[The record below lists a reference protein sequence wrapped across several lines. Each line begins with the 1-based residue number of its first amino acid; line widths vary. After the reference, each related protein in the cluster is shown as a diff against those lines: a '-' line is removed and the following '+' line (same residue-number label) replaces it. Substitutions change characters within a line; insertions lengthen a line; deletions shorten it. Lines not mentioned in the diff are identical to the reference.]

1 MPKFDFGVLDLDE
14 LDRLRGALDAIPCA
28 QLTYD
33 EWLAVGMACKEAGL
47 GADEWDAWSA
57 TDPDRY
63 EVGVCAEK
71 WETFTDEGH
80 GGGLL
85 ANMARAHGWGGATPT
100 AAHGYG
106 WDDEV
111 QVSDGPRQT
120 RATTPAKPTRR
131 QAKAEPAPVLDLA
144 QLDYD
149 EPEGMD
155 GMEPAEQ
162 LRAFLTALY
171 EPDELINV
179 VRETDPHGKPYGWGT
194 TDTRAG
200 MAERA
205 GEVLRGCDPKA
216 GAFIRCNPVCD
227 AETLERLQRERETS
241 GRKRRKAY
249 ADEHV
254 TAYRYAL
261 VESDPEDA
269 DAMTA
274 DELRADKLRQL
285 DTVRRLRLPC
295 AAIVDSGHKSIHAL
309 VRINA
314 KDADEYAQRV
324 TRLYDVCD
332 ANGLPVDHACKNPAR
347 LVRMAGAARGEGA
360 QRLIDVATSP
370 FSGYAEWLEWVENRA
385 PRKDVPPAMLA
396 DADEGNQEPE
406 DATDEVEDANE
417 VDADEPNQGEDE
429 PAPSGSKKKRKA
441 PTQAQLVEFMRR
453 DDRLRGGF
461 GTNELDGGLYV
472 RAPLPWDESGERRRW
487 TDADGELLFIY
498 AQGKTGTNSR
508 RNVQG
513 AFTIMAAAQTF
524 NPIADMLDGL
534 PEWDGKQRADNL
546 LAVVFKCRNNEYT
559 RAVSHTFMRGAVLR
573 GYEPGCKFDNV
584 LTLIGPQGCGKTYGT
599 RLMAM
604 RDELLCESVTD
615 LTDHKKTA
623 EQTAGKW
630 LCELGELE
638 GMTGRRLTG
647 VKQALSMQ
655 TVTVRLPYTKH
666 AVDLPRSCAF
676 VATTNEHAF
685 LADRTGN
692 RRFWPIR
699 CADTGRTDKWT
710 HASDRQLRAYIAR
723 AWAEVRDEYKAACAK
738 AKDADEFRR
747 LYPTTLTPEIERKA
761 ESMRD
766 AASVEDTR
774 VGVIRE
780 WLEHDALDN
789 GTTRVCA
796 RMVAERALGVDMG
809 RQRGHQLTNEVSA
822 ILDACPNW
830 HAVGKQR
837 VAGYGTCRAWE
848 HRPDEGRSD

>member
-1 MPKFDFGVLDLDE
+1 MPSQIDWSVLDLAE
-14 LDRLRGALDAIPCA
+14 TDRLRDALNAIPCA
-28 QLTYD
+28 QLDYD

-47 GADEWDAWSA
+47 TCDEWDAWSR
-57 TDPDRY
+57 TDADRY
-63 EVGVCAEK
+63 EAGVCAEK
-71 WETFTDEGH
+71 WETFADEGH

-85 ANMARAHGWGGATPT
+85 ANMARGHGWGGETPT
-100 AAHGYG
+100 ASGKPAVAG
-106 WDDEV
+106 
-111 QVSDGPRQT
+111 
-120 RATTPAKPTRR
+120 RATAALPKKP
-131 QAKAEPAPVLDLA
+131 QAAPVPVLDLA

-149 EPEGMD
+149 APESMD
-155 GMEPAEQ
+155 GMEPDEQ
-162 LRAFLTALY
+162 LREFLTALY

-179 VRETDPHGKPYGWGT
+179 VRDTDASGKPYGWGT

-200 MAERA
+200 MADQA
-205 GEVLRGCDPKA
+205 GEVLRGCDPKS

-227 AETLERLQRERETS
+227 AETLERLQREREAS
-241 GRKRRKAY
+241 GKKRRKAY

-254 TAYRYAL
+254 TAYRHAL
-261 VESDPEDA
+261 VESDPVDA
-269 DAMTA
+269 EAMTA

-285 DTVRRLRLPC
+285 DTIRRLRLPC
-295 AAIVDSGHKSIHAL
+295 SAIVDSGHKSIHAV
-309 VRINA
+309 VRVNA
-314 KDADEYAQRV
+314 KDADEYKQRV
-324 TRLYDVCD
+324 ARLYDVCN
-332 ANGLPVDHACKNPAR
+332 ANGLPVDRACKNPAR
-347 LVRMAGAARGEGA
+347 LVRIPGAVRGEGA
-360 QRLIDVATSP
+360 QRLIDVAASP
-370 FSGYAEWLEWVENRA
+370 YRDYAEWLEWVENTA
-385 PRKDVPPAMLA
+385 PRKDVPPAVI
-396 DADEGNQEPE
+396 DADEDAPESVDATDEPE
-406 DATDEVEDANE
+406 DAGALD
-417 VDADEPNQGEDE
+417 QGEG
-429 PAPSGSKKKRKA
+429 APSGSKKKSKA

-453 DDRLRGGF
+453 DKRLRGSF

-472 RAPLPWDESGERRRW
+472 RGPLPWDESGERRRW
-487 TDADGELLFIY
+487 TDADSELLFIY
-498 AQGKTGTNSR
+498 TQGKTGTNSR

-524 NPIADMLDGL
+524 NPIADMLDEL
-534 PEWDGKQRADNL
+534 PAWDGKQRADNM
-546 LAVVFKCRNNEYT
+546 LAVVFKCRSNEYT

-573 GYEPGCKFDNV
+573 AYEPGCKFDSV

-599 RLMAM
+599 RLTAM

-647 VKQALSMQ
+647 VKQAITMQ

-666 AVDLPRSCAF
+666 AVDLPRSCVF
-676 VATTNEHAF
+676 VATTNETAF

-699 CADTGRTDKWT
+699 CADTSRKDGWS

-723 AWAEVRDEYKAACAK
+723 AWAEVRDEYKAAQAK

-747 LYPTTLTPEIERKA
+747 LYPTTLAPEIERMA
-761 ESMRD
+761 EGMRD

-780 WLEHDALDN
+780 WLESAVLRE
-789 GTTRVCA
+789 GITRVCA

-809 RQRGHQLTNEVSA
+809 RQRGHQLTNEVTA
-822 ILDACPNW
+822 ILNTCQGW
-830 HAVGKQR
+830 QYIGKQR
-837 VAGYGTCRAWE
+837 VMGYGTCRAWE
-848 HRPDEGRSD
+848 YQPDEGGSD